1 MNYLKLLFFSLGL
14 VALMVFIS
22 LQFPA
27 VKKEIYK
34 TLFKVTVN
42 NSMSVWEDNSSL
54 KVIVCGSGTPLR
66 TKNVAQSCIMV
77 EAGNDLYIVDVGDGS
92 VANIQ
97 RWGINLSNLKA
108 ALITHLH
115 SDHIADLPDLNLLS
129 WINRSREQNLT
140 IFGPEGIE
148 TTIEGF
154 NQAYFIDHKFRNEH
168 HGDEQAPL
176 GVDKMVANTIE
187 GEGVILSDNGLTIT
201 AFLVEH
207 DPVTPAYGYRFDY
220 KGRSILISGD
230 TAYNTNLINY
240 AKDVD
245 LMFHE
250 AISYEM
256 TDINTEVMTSFYE
269 ITKNVFY
276 RFGADLFQHIED
288 YHTPFE
294 EVAVVAKQSNAK
306 KLIFYHVIPT
316 PTKPIDGLMKNIM
329 TEKVD
334 KHYQD
339 WLFAEDG
346 LTIELPPNG
355 DDIVVSNLD
364 SKILD
369 LY

>member
-1 MNYLKLLFFSLGL
+1 MKYLKLLFLSLTFGTL
-14 VALMVFIS
+14 LFFIS
-22 LQFPA
+22 LQFPS
-27 VKKEIYK
+27 VKKEAYK
-34 TLFKVTVN
+34 DLVKITLN
-42 NSMSVWEDNSSL
+42 NSLNVWEDNDTL
-54 KVIVCGSGTPLR
+54 KATVCGSGTPLR
-66 TKNVAQSCIMV
+66 TKKVAQSCIMV

-97 RWGINLSNLKA
+97 RWGINLNNLKA

-115 SDHIADLPDLNLLS
+115 SDHIADLPDLNLIS
-129 WINRSREQNLT
+129 WVNRSREQNLT

-148 TTIEGF
+148 TTIKGF
-154 NQAYFIDHKFRNEH
+154 NQAYFFDHKYRNEH

-176 GVDKMVANTIE
+176 GVDEMVANTI
-187 GEGVILSDNGLTIT
+187 GDEGVILSDNGLTIT

-230 TAYNTNLINY
+230 TAYSTNLINY

-245 LMFHE
+245 LLFHE

-269 ITKNVFY
+269 TTNNDFY
-276 RFGADLFQHIED
+276 RFGADMFQHIED

-294 EVAVVAKQSNAK
+294 EVAIVAKKSNAK

-316 PTKPIDGLMKNIM
+316 PRKPIDGLMKNIM
-329 TEKVD
+329 TEKVNQ
-334 KHYQD
+334 HYQD

-346 LTIELPPNG
+346 LTIELPPNS
-355 DDIVVSNLD
+355 DEIVVSNLD
-364 SKILD
+364 
-369 LY
+369 

>member
-1 MNYLKLLFFSLGL
+1 MKYLKLLFLSLGVMTL
-14 VALMVFIS
+14 LIFIS
-22 LQFPA
+22 LQFPS
-27 VKKEIYK
+27 VKKGIYK

-42 NSMSVWEDNSSL
+42 NSMSVWEDNSFL
-54 KVIVCGSGTPLR
+54 KATVCGSGTPLR

-115 SDHIADLPDLNLLS
+115 SDHIADLPDLNLIS
-129 WINRSREQNLT
+129 WVNRSREQNLT

-148 TTIEGF
+148 TVIEGF
-154 NQAYFIDHKFRNEH
+154 NQAYSLDHKFRNEH

-176 GVDKMVANTIE
+176 GVNEMVANIIE
-187 GEGVILSDNGLTIT
+187 GEGIILSDNGLRIT

-220 KGRSILISGD
+220 KGRSIVISGD
-230 TAYNTNLINY
+230 TAYSTNLINY

-245 LMFHE
+245 LLFHE

-256 TDINTEVMTSFYE
+256 MDINTEAMTSFYE
-269 ITKNVFY
+269 TTNNDFY

-294 EVAVVAKQSNAK
+294 EVAIVAKQSNAK

-316 PTKPIDGLMKNIM
+316 PTKPMNGLMKNIM

-334 KHYQD
+334 QHYQD
-339 WLFAEDG
+339 WLFAEEG
-346 LTIELPPNG
+346 LTLELPPNS
-355 DDIVVSNLD
+355 DEIVMSNFD
-364 SKILD
+364 A
-369 LY
+369 